1 MNSAFLV
8 KKPVLLQNFLYWMY
22 LPDQTCKTCISC
34 KILSLAYWW
43 LDSFCLNLFSNL
55 SSFFSSLCVKCLTHN
70 SVSHA
75 IWHYRE
81 ANTDLIKK
89 AISNINWKK
98 LSITL
103 MLPRKF
109 LYIFNEAI
117 LNVFS
122 NQIPHET
129 LTCDDKDLGL
139 NLFYRI
145 NTSHTRTFEGVTLTL
160 SYLIN

>member
-1 MNSAFLV
+1 ML
-8 KKPVLLQNFLYWMY
+8 
-22 LPDQTCKTCISC
+22 
-34 KILSLAYWW
+34 
-43 LDSFCLNLFSNL
+43 
-55 SSFFSSLCVKCLTHN
+55 
-70 SVSHA
+70 SVSHT
-75 IWHYRE
+75 IVSHTQFGIIE
-81 ANTDLIKK
+81 KQILTLSKK
-89 AISNINWKK
+89 QLATSTGKK

-103 MLPRKF
+103 MLPRKY
-109 LYIFNEAI
+109 LHIFNEAI